1 MFSCHYKGH
10 KEKCLLKGG
19 RFPVTKNGKI
29 SKKRIRSADAYGS
42 KMGLLS
48 KLKKGGLCS
57 IAKKHKIKVKSCMG
71 KK

>member
-1 MFSCHYKGH
+1 MVYSCHYHDK

-19 RFPVTKNGKI
+19 RFPITKNGKV

-57 IAKKHKIKVKSCMG
+57 IAKKHKVDIKSCH